1 MKRWTAAAAA
11 VGAVAAVG
19 LAASGPAQAQGKF
32 PDVPPEHWAYQAV
45 EDLANAGLVLGYP
58 DGKFLGKRTLTRYE
72 MATIVK
78 RIVDNLGERTTQP
91 PTTGNPTPGVSPEQ
105 FAEVRR
111 LVDELKVE
119 LTVIGTDLN
128 AVKAQLDAL
137 GMDVATL
144 KDDVQGL
151 KDVTA
156 GQRTELDTLN
166 DTAKRVRID
175 GYIQARFTN
184 RATGD
189 SRLAPEGTAQ
199 DTARGLSG
207 NRDTFQVRRAR
218 LNVRG
223 DVTDRASYR
232 FQLDARTAPTA
243 GADEIT
249 VKEAYVTVKNFG
261 LQSIP
266 GLGSLIGGVGDGKFF
281 SAMDLTV
288 GQQVTPFGY
297 YLQFSSG
304 DRETP
309 ERYISFSDTGSGLF
323 PNQDYDKGISL
334 NGLVLNKFQYQ
345 LGLFN
350 GNGTATNDLGRKKD
364 FIGRIGI
371 PLGGAWDL
379 GVSGYNG
386 EGPNTGTNLAIAS
399 PISPAAGLPGVQPSG
414 TTPPV
419 GPIGLGIGSDRRR
432 VRSLVGLDTQLYLPF
447 GAALK
452 LEYVRGKGGLNGL
465 NAGGQLPA
473 ALRPYVDAATVEG
486 YYAQLSYNLGTST
499 TFALGYDYFC
509 RNTDP
514 ADSGPLSTITTGSGA
529 SAVTRRLSRSNFV
542 EERFQAGVLHYL
554 DPSTRLRFFY
564 EVPLNYP
571 NAPGQAESIGRV
583 GFYTAEVQVKF

>member
-1 MKRWTAAAAA
+1 MKKWTAATAA
-11 VGAVAAVG
+11 VGVTALGMAAG
-19 LAASGPAQAQGKF
+19 GPVRAQGKF
-32 PDVPPEHWAYQAV
+32 PDIPPGHWAFQAV
-45 EDLANAGLVLGYP
+45 EDLADAGLVLGYP
-58 DGKFLGKRTLTRYE
+58 DGKFLGNRSLTRYE
-72 MATIVK
+72 MATLVK
-78 RIVDNLGERTTQP
+78 RIVDNLAQRTP
-91 PTTGNPTPGVSPEQ
+91 PTGVTPEQ
-105 FAEVRR
+105 LAEVRR

-119 LTVIGTDLN
+119 LAVIGTDMA
-128 AVKAQLDAL
+128 AVKTQLESL
-137 GMDVATL
+137 QGDVTTL
-144 KDDVQGL
+144 KEDVQGL

-184 RATGD
+184 RATGQA
-189 SRLAPEGTAQ
+189 RLAPEGTAQ
-199 DTARGLSG
+199 DTSRGITG

-261 LQSIP
+261 LQAVP
-266 GLGSLIGGVGDGKFF
+266 GLGSLVGDGKFF
-281 SAMDLTV
+281 TTMDLTF

-304 DRETP
+304 DREAP
-309 ERYISFSDTGSGLF
+309 ERYIAFSDTGSGLF
-323 PNQDYDKGISL
+323 LNQDYEKGISL
-334 NGLVLNKFQYQ
+334 NGLLLNRFQYQ

-350 GNGTATNDLGRKKD
+350 GNGVATNDLGRTKD
-364 FIGRIGI
+364 FIGRIGVG
-371 PLGGAWDL
+371 LADNWDI

-386 EGPNTGTNLAIAS
+386 AGPNTGTNVTV
-399 PISPAAGLPGVQPSG
+399 AAPVTVTPGLTVQPPG

-419 GPIGLGIGSDRRR
+419 GPVALGIGSDRRR
-432 VRSLVGLDTQLYLPF
+432 VRSLIGFDTQYYFPF
-447 GAALK
+447 HAALK
-452 LEYVRGKGGLNGL
+452 LEYVRGKGGLNGN
-465 NAGGQLPA
+465 NAGAQLPA
-473 ALRPYVDAATVEG
+473 ALRPHVDAATVEG

-499 TFALGYDYFC
+499 TLALGYDYFC

-514 ADSGPLSTITTGSGA
+514 ADSGPLSTV
-529 SAVTRRLSRSNFV
+529 AVGGVQQRVSRGNFV
-542 EERFQAGVLHYL
+542 EERLQGGVIHFL
-554 DPSTRLRFFY
+554 DTNTRLRLWY
-564 EVPLNYP
+564 EAPLNYP
-571 NAPGQAESIGRV
+571 NLPGQSEAGART